1 MAGGGGGDRLA
12 PLMPKRA
19 PALLLSLLAVS
30 ACGGGADER
39 RAASTAPAT
48 TSSPEPPGTTT
59 VPEPPAP
66 EVTLVP
72 TPEDAL
78 AACRSSALL
87 RRACPRLVPEAPYD
101 RRPEVYVVELRPA
114 GRGAPETFNLQW
126 GAEDPARPERNRPP
140 RLSHLVVVAGRS
152 GTTLRAVETRARRRV
167 SWEGRR
173 GRLLL
178 AAPYPRGGLMGDHL
192 IFRWR
197 DGGREYAA
205 SLHAWEPFQETVD
218 TLEAVVASMP

>member
-1 MAGGGGGDRLA
+1 
-12 PLMPKRA
+12 MPKRA
-19 PALLLSLLAVS
+19 AALLFLLLAAS
-30 ACGGGADER
+30 ACGGGGADER
-39 RAASTAPAT
+39 RAASTAPGT
-48 TSSPEPPGTTT
+48 TSAPEPPGTTT

-66 EVTLVP
+66 DVPLVP

-78 AACRSSALL
+78 AACRSSPLL
-87 RRACPRLVPEAPYD
+87 RRACPRLVPDAPYD
-101 RRPEVYVVELRPA
+101 RRPEVYVVELRPG
-114 GRGAPETFNLQW
+114 GRSAPETFNLQW
-126 GAEDPARPERNRPP
+126 GAEDPSRPERNRPP

-152 GTTLRAVETRARRRV
+152 GTTLRGLETRVLRRTT
-167 SWEGRR
+167 WEGRR

-197 DGGREYAA
+197 DGRREYAA
-205 SLHAWEPFQETVD
+205 SLHAWEPFQETVN

>member
-126 GAEDPARPERNRPP
+126 GAEDPSRPERNRPP

-167 SWEGRR
+167 SWEGRL

-197 DGGREYAA
+197 DGRREYAA

-218 TLEAVVASMP
+218 TPEAVVASMP

>member
-1 MAGGGGGDRLA
+1 MRT
-12 PLMPKRA
+12 RA
-19 PALLLSLLAVS
+19 PALLLLLLLS
-30 ACGGGADER
+30 ACGGGGADER
-39 RAASTAPAT
+39 RTASTAPAS

-66 EVTLVP
+66 DVELVP

-78 AACRSSALL
+78 AACGSSPLL
-87 RRACPRLVPEAPYD
+87 RRACPQLVPEAPYD
-101 RRPEVYVVELRPA
+101 RRPVVYVAEVRPG

-126 GAEDPARPERNRPP
+126 GAEDPSRPERNRPP
-140 RLSHLVVVAGRS
+140 RLSHLVIVAGRP
-152 GTTLRAVETRARRRV
+152 GTTLRGLETRALRRV
-167 SWEGRR
+167 SWESRR

-197 DGGREYAA
+197 NGRREYAA
-205 SLHAWEPFQETVD
+205 SLHAWEPFQETVE
-218 TLEAVVASMP
+218 TLEAVVASMPP

>member
-1 MAGGGGGDRLA
+1 MTT
-12 PLMPKRA
+12 RA
-19 PALLLSLLAVS
+19 PALLLLLLAAS

-39 RAASTAPAT
+39 RTASTAPGT
-48 TSSPEPPGTTT
+48 TSAPEPPGTTT

-66 EVTLVP
+66 DVALVP

-78 AACRSSALL
+78 AACRSSRLL

-101 RRPEVYVVELRPA
+101 RRPEVYVVELRP
-114 GRGAPETFNLQW
+114 GRRGAPETFNLQW

-152 GTTLRAVETRARRRV
+152 GTTLRGIESRVLRRTT
-167 SWEGRR
+167 WEGRR

-178 AAPYPRGGLMGDHL
+178 AATYPRGGLMGDHL

-197 DGGREYAA
+197 DGRREYAA

-218 TLEAVVASMP
+218 TLEAIVASMP

>member
-1 MAGGGGGDRLA
+1 MTA
-12 PLMPKRA
+12 RA

-30 ACGGGADER
+30 ACGEADADQSR
-39 RAASTAPAT
+39 TASTSPGT
-48 TSSPEPPGTTT
+48 TSAPEPPGTTT
-59 VPEPPAP
+59 APEPPVPDVA
-66 EVTLVP
+66 LVA

-78 AACRSSALL
+78 AKCRSSHPL

-101 RRPEVYVVELRPA
+101 RRPEVYVVELRPG

-140 RLSHLVVVAGRS
+140 RLSHLVVVAGRT
-152 GTTLRAVETRARRRV
+152 GTTLRGVETRVLRRAN
-167 SWEGRR
+167 WEGRR
-173 GRLLL
+173 GTLLL

-197 DGGREYAA
+197 EGRREYAV
-205 SLHAWEPFQETVD
+205 SLHTWEPFQETVD
-218 TLEAVVASMP
+218 TLEAIVASMPSR

>member
-1 MAGGGGGDRLA
+1 
-12 PLMPKRA
+12 MPKRA

-39 RAASTAPAT
+39 RAASTAPAA

-167 SWEGRR
+167 SWEGRL

-197 DGGREYAA
+197 DGRREYAA
-205 SLHAWEPFQETVD
+205 SLHAWEPLQETVD
-218 TLEAVVASMP
+218 TLEAVVASMPSR

>member
-1 MAGGGGGDRLA
+1 MTT
-12 PLMPKRA
+12 RA
-19 PALLLSLLAVS
+19 AALLLLLLAVS
-30 ACGGGADER
+30 GCGGGADER
-39 RAASTAPAT
+39 RTASTAPGT
-48 TSSPEPPGTTT
+48 TSAPEPPGTTT
-59 VPEPPAP
+59 VSEPPAP
-66 EVTLVP
+66 AVALVP

-78 AACRSSALL
+78 AACRSSPLL

-101 RRPEVYVVELRPA
+101 QRPEVYVVEVRPG
-114 GRGAPETFNLQW
+114 GRGAPDTFNLQW

-152 GTTLRAVETRARRRV
+152 GTTLRGIATRVLRRTT
-167 SWEGRR
+167 WEGRR

-178 AAPYPRGGLMGDHL
+178 AAPYPRGGLLGDHL

-197 DGGREYAA
+197 DGRREYAA
-205 SLHAWEPFQETVD
+205 SLHEWKPFQETVD

>member
-1 MAGGGGGDRLA
+1 
-12 PLMPKRA
+12 MPKRA

-59 VPEPPAP
+59 VPEPAP
-66 EVTLVP
+66 EVALVP
-72 TPEDAL
+72 TPADAL
-78 AACRSSALL
+78 AACRSSPLL
-87 RRACPRLVPEAPYD
+87 RRACPGLVPEAPYD
-101 RRPEVYVVELRPA
+101 RRPEAYVVELRPG
-114 GRGAPETFNLQW
+114 GREAPETFNLQW

-152 GTTLRAVETRARRRV
+152 GTTLRAAETRALRRV

-173 GRLLL
+173 GRLLV

-197 DGGREYAA
+197 DGRREYAA
-205 SLHAWEPFQETVD
+205 SLHAWEPFQETID
-218 TLEAVVASMP
+218 TLEAVVASMPPP

>member
-1 MAGGGGGDRLA
+1 
-12 PLMPKRA
+12 MPKRA
-19 PALLLSLLAVS
+19 AALLFLLLAVS
-30 ACGGGADER
+30 ACGGGGADER
-39 RAASTAPAT
+39 RTASTAPGT
-48 TSSPEPPGTTT
+48 TSAPEPPGTTT
-59 VPEPPAP
+59 VSEPPAP
-66 EVTLVP
+66 AVALAP
-72 TPEDAL
+72 TPGDAL
-78 AACRSSALL
+78 AACRSSPLL

-101 RRPEVYVVELRPA
+101 RRPEVYVVELRPG
-114 GRGAPETFNLQW
+114 GRGAPESLNLQW

-152 GTTLRAVETRARRRV
+152 GTTLRGLETRVLRRTT
-167 SWEGRR
+167 WEGRR

-197 DGGREYAA
+197 DGRREYAA

>member
-1 MAGGGGGDRLA
+1 MTA
-12 PLMPKRA
+12 RA

-30 ACGGGADER
+30 ACGGGDADER
-39 RAASTAPAT
+39 RTASTSPGT
-48 TSSPEPPGTTT
+48 TSAPEPPGTTT
-59 VPEPPAP
+59 APEPPAP
-66 EVTLVP
+66 DAALVP

-78 AACRSSALL
+78 ATCRSSRPL

-101 RRPEVYVVELRPA
+101 RRPEVYVVELRPG

-140 RLSHLVVVAGRS
+140 RLSHLVVVAGRA
-152 GTTLRAVETRARRRV
+152 GTTLRGVETRVLRRAT
-167 SWEGRR
+167 WEGRR

-197 DGGREYAA
+197 EGRREYAA

-218 TLEAVVASMP
+218 TLEAVVASMPSR